1 MGPIVFGRA
10 RRYAERFRR
19 FVVRHP
25 DKLAELY
32 HFGFQLV
39 LGGKFVERFADREDL
54 IVITGSR
61 NFEFRKRK
69 WLLHPF
75 RAARTRT
82 AATGRNRC
90 FDMGRKVYLPSERVL
105 SGLLCVDGSE
115 RYAYGAHTAP

>member
-1 MGPIVFGRA
+1 VGPIVFRRA

-54 IVITGSR
+54 IVITG
-61 NFEFRKRK
+61 
-69 WLLHPF
+69 
-75 RAARTRT
+75 AAISSSARGSGFSLT
-82 AATGRNRC
+82 
-90 FDMGRKVYLPSERVL
+90 PSEQRGREPL
-105 SGLLCVDGSE
+105 QPGEIAASIWAEKSICPLKGF
-115 RYAYGAHTAP
+115 